1 MNSQI
6 NLVVLLWKG
15 YRFYFLLYLVNV
27 NIVLAPQQKK
37 KNKQMKISWYHIYT
51 NPINQLRAPIYVN

>member
-1 MNSQI
+1 MKSQI

-15 YRFYFLLYLVNV
+15 YRFYFLCYLVNV

-37 KNKQMKISWYHIYT
+37 KQQTNENLLVSYIYESHQSIACT
-51 NPINQLRAPIYVN
+51 NIR